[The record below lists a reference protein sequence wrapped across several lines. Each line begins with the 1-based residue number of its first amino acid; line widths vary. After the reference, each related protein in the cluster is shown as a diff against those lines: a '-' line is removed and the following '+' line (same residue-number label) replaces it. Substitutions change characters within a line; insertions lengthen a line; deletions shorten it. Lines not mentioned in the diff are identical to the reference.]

1 MASDEW
7 CNEKRNTTHYRLLEA
22 SLSSSSSQAAVSL
35 LPLMG
40 SSPIMGSSSLGG
52 IQFFDWGFGMA

>member
-7 CNEKRNTTHYRLLEA
+7 CNEKRSATHYHLLEA
-22 SLSSSSSQAAVSL
+22 SPPLSSSQAAVSM

-40 SSPIMGSSSLGG
+40 SSPSMGSSSLGL